1 MNGNNYSFDIN
12 KTLPDG
18 GVWTDVPLP
27 VLGART
33 SAGLVLAGSGT
44 TTPYVEIS
52 SGLGRIGWA
61 ATVVNATVIE
71 GIVPGSL
78 ATKYRSGTVSKP
90 SAGFKIECLV
100 SQVAVS
106 TPDTVTFSIRPYA
119 ISDAG
124 VAKAWA
130 AVTKAIPST
139 TGNVRTTLLE
149 WDFTNVADANGY
161 YLEPGDKLYIEAK
174 PGAHANDTIFLY
186 DARLRLTLNP
196 ALTNSA
202 LRT

>member
-12 KTLPDG
+12 KTLPDE

-44 TTPYVEIS
+44 TTPFVGVT
-52 SGLGRIGWA
+52 SGLGRIEWA
-61 ATVVNATVIE
+61 ATVVNGAVIE
-71 GIVPGSL
+71 GMVPGSL

-100 SQVAVS
+100 TQVAAG

-119 ISDAG
+119 ISTTG
-124 VAKAWA
+124 VTKAWA

-139 TGNVRTTLLE
+139 SGGARTTLLE
-149 WDFTNVADANGY
+149 WDFTNVSDANGY

-174 PGAHANDTIFLY
+174 PGTHGSDAIYLY